1 MFFPDFFS
9 KGIQKIFRGRK
20 SHIGNEKSRFEFF
33 KQFFIDF
40 RSTKNIQIG
49 GSFGEPC
56 LETSQPGLLFFF
68 FRLGNGLGSLYID
81 SIRCNDSEIADV
93 SCVSSDK
100 TGLLIS
106 SFVLATSVFF
116 LKKLNI
122 GNHLNKLKLEAKF

>member
-49 GSFGEPC
+49 GSSGEPC
-56 LETSQPGLLFFF
+56 FETSQPGLFFSSS
-68 FRLGNGLGSLYID
+68 GLAMAWEV
-81 SIRCNDSEIADV
+81 SILAASGADDSEIAGI
-93 SCVSSDK
+93 SCVPSDK

-106 SFVLATSVFF
+106 SFVLVTSVFF